1 MEYTKIF
8 SSIQIGNMTVKNRL
22 VMGPMGTSLAN
33 IDNTISDRQIAY
45 YARRAEGGAGMI
57 IIEHAYPQRIGCKSN
72 KSVGMWDKHQISKW
86 KKLTDALHQYGCKAV
101 VEIGHLGRCTDIGE
115 KLGMAAIAPTA
126 IRCRVAQTPVRSATK
141 EDIEQ
146 FQTDYLNSV
155 RIALEA
161 GFDSIQ
167 LHFTNGYF
175 LASWLSGRTNRRTD
189 RYGGNFEN
197 RLTMALELIEKV
209 RGETGKDFPIIA
221 RLASREANGGR
232 GVEETRL
239 IAKAFE
245 EAGIDALD
253 INAGSPEEYDWE
265 FPSYYKPQGF
275 LLEDAEKI
283 KRSVKIPV
291 ISGGRIVEPRMAEQA
306 LLDNRVDMVE
316 VNRGLI
322 ADPDWLVKVREG
334 RINEIRRCIACTRCI
349 NEKER
354 NGLICSVNSRA
365 LREESA
371 KIAKAPEKKNVLV
384 VGGGPAGL
392 QASIIAAERGHKVT
406 LMEKNEFLGGML
418 IAAAA
423 APPKWEIVNVVTA
436 MATEAERLGV
446 EIKEGVEAKEE
457 DVKNGGYDA
466 VVRACGAV
474 PWKLK
479 IDGAEEIETPT
490 AVDVLSGAFWPGK
503 NVVIIGGGMVG
514 CECAEYLIP
523 YHKSITI
530 VEIRDGIAA
539 DIAPNLREILL
550 TKLQEGGVKIMC
562 SAAVAK
568 ITHDSVIVEQ
578 NEKKIILEHID
589 TVIQAVGLKPSGAL
603 KQLTAPD
610 DCEMVDI
617 GDCKNVAR
625 LHEALTSAV
634 EATLNI

>member
-8 SSIQIGNMTVKNRL
+8 SPIQIGNMTVKNRL

-33 IDNTISDRQIAY
+33 ADNTVSDRQIAY
-45 YARRAEGGAGMI
+45 YARRAEGGVGMI

-72 KSVGMWDKHQISKW
+72 KSVGIWDKNQVGKW
-86 KKLTDALHQYGCKAV
+86 KKLVDALHEYGCKAA

-115 KLGMAAIAPTA
+115 KLGMTAIAPTA
-126 IRCRVAQTPVRSATK
+126 IRCRVAQTPVRSVTK
-141 EDIEQ
+141 QEIEQ
-146 FQTDYLNSV
+146 FQADYLNSV
-155 RIALEA
+155 RIALKA

-232 GVEETRL
+232 GIEETRL
-239 IAKAFE
+239 IAKALE
-245 EAGIDALD
+245 EAGINAID

-283 KRSVKIPV
+283 KRSVRIPV

-306 LLDNRVDMVE
+306 LLEDRIDMVE

-354 NGLICSVNSRA
+354 DGLICSVNPFVGK
-365 LREESA
+365 EESTR
-371 KIAKAPEKKNVLV
+371 ITKALEKKSVLV
-384 VGGGPAGL
+384 IGGGPAGL
-392 QASIIAAERGHKVT
+392 QAAIVAAERGHNVT

-418 IAAAA
+418 TTAAV

-436 MATEAERLGV
+436 MAAEAERLGV

-457 DVKNGGYDA
+457 DVKNGGYDT

-479 IDGAEEIETPT
+479 IDGAEEIDTPS
-490 AVDVLSGAFWPGK
+490 AVDVLSGVCWPGK

-523 YHKSITI
+523 YHKNITI
-530 VEIRDGIAA
+530 VEIRDCIAA
-539 DIAPNLREILL
+539 DVAPNIREILL
-550 TKLQEGGVKIMC
+550 AKLQAGKVRILRN
-562 SAAVAK
+562 AAVAQ
-568 ITHDSVIVEQ
+568 ITPNSVIVEQ
-578 NEKKIILEHID
+578 NREKIILEHID
-589 TVIQAVGLKPSGAL
+589 TVVQAVGLKPSGAL
-603 KQLTAPD
+603 KQLSALAN
-610 DCEMVDI
+610 CEMIDI

-625 LHEALTSAV
+625 LQEALTSAV